1 MTRILLIDEEVDVRL
16 FHRVLLEELD
26 GYEVIE
32 AGSGAAAKEVLALQN
47 VDVIVVD
54 FQVQDIRGPQFVS
67 ELRARRPD
75 LPIIIDSGNN
85 RFCEYFQNLEAHAVV
100 YKSSG
105 FPDLENAL
113 IHAVAI
119 Q

>member
-1 MTRILLIDEEVDVRL
+1 MARILLIDEEVDVRL

-32 AGSGAAAKEVLALQN
+32 VGSGAAAQQILANQN
-47 VDVIVVD
+47 VDAVVVD
-54 FQVQDIRGPQFVS
+54 FQVQDVQGPRFVN
-67 ELRARRPD
+67 ELRACRPEV
-75 LPIIIDSGNN
+75 PIIINTGND
-85 RFCEYFQNLEAHAVV
+85 RFCEYFKDLGANAVV

-113 IHAVAI
+113 IHTTARL
-119 Q
+119 